1 MASTPLTV
9 CPLAGIEVPP
19 NSAIWREK
27 RGTSLGGA
35 EAPDGEETT
44 TGEEKKVMPSMRG
57 GYAGSGSTFG
67 NDGGS
72 DGGSVADGA
81 SGEAASERSPGRYCP
96 QLTGVAFP

>member
-1 MASTPLTV
+1 
-9 CPLAGIEVPP
+9 
-19 NSAIWREK
+19 
-27 RGTSLGGA
+27 
-35 EAPDGEETT
+35 
-44 TGEEKKVMPSMRG
+44 MPSMRG